1 MSAKTKKQA
10 KTKKTKKAR
19 PEEAW
24 LRSNFHEIEHCD
36 FLSPCYVSFRGEFA
50 GLGQVWCRH
59 AVEGAEIATR
69 NVRIPYVVMNR
80 FGMTVWPNK
89 VCNVL
94 KLKSTNDMTVNID
107 KSEWITIAGKT
118 FDCPPCHEQDNWSAN
133 WKFCCTI
140 GSVVHTTPDG
150 QVESRLVVNIVDK
163 F

>member
-1 MSAKTKKQA
+1 MSARTKPQA

-19 PEEAW
+19 PEEAR
-24 LRSNFHEIEHCD
+24 LRSNFHEVEHCD
-36 FLSPCYVSFRGEFA
+36 FLSPCYVKIRGKFA
-50 GLGQVWCRH
+50 GLGQVWCRRH
-59 AVEGAEIATR
+59 EQDQEIETR
-69 NVRIPYVVMNR
+69 NVKIPYVVLNR

-94 KLKSTNDMTVNID
+94 KLKSKSGMTVNIV
-107 KSEWITIAGKT
+107 KSSRVSIAGKT

-140 GSVVHTTPDG
+140 GSVKHTTPDG